1 MGARTSTIKCA
12 RLEDLATVPRS
23 EKEPL
28 LRVREGDIGYVNV
41 QVEGHEYL
49 VTRTGQFGVQV
60 CRLDIEDLP
69 LATRFIQAIKE
80 FFTHRVADFF
90 QLRGVGS
97 RSYRIGKAVESW
109 TGFAD
114 GQEKA
119 EGPPSVLAPT
129 VSIQTPGKKTTEGQ
143 SNYAVV
149 HLANHGTR
157 PAGKIKIST
166 ACKPLSERDYTWRNG
181 LLCRLFGPATK
192 LQAGAAP
199 ELDDEA
205 CRTELTAAF
214 DLAGEDAQ
222 QAFARLYETM
232 LAMVGVQGAAVANA
246 GSAHVPLVTRAK
258 LLLLGCAISTHV
270 CAEQTPRKRSPQ
282 EAAEV
287 LGMLGSSWH
296 QLSDHSEA
304 AIQCWQAARRLSR
317 CELGL
322 QMLLELIG
330 RPTDLPEPV
339 VEQWQ
344 AALRI
349 YLQACDYLSS
359 RSDAARQEDARRGS
373 ANADGNIASEL
384 DALRAW
390 TGHPIGAAEYAAA
403 MLADANHPR
412 ENRLAYRALIGAV
425 KLMQIRALADPAWMK
440 AQRRAMEGAGS
451 VPSLAAP
458 LSKDEVVALAL
469 WRNGFRDDLDD
480 GLLAQFQHLLNKLVL
495 EWLPRR
501 RVDLLTGV
509 ENELMPDDSPVA
521 LALGDPMTQ
530 AVTRRTVTQ
539 QSQDYHTAMGRMTRL
554 LVLHFKMVAG
564 IPLLQHEALLRD
576 VLGFGDEVR
585 KLGLSVEAAAQ
596 LELELEQIL
605 NRLDNVIRTIEVDSE
620 FQNYSEHDVRRLHH
634 HLHIQ
639 GDAKTRVA
647 RLHQQL
653 VAIQARYPKADLA
666 LQSEP
671 SFDGAAENVTA
682 TQRIVFLVRGGL
694 LTQWLCST
702 EFGMRLHAYTVT
714 DAFKSAV
721 ISDLIDVPANRP
733 HRLEIEAEL
742 SGITRIDLDV
752 IDEWAA
758 EAGVLSA
765 TSPQAIPART
775 GMSTEV
781 PEISRR
787 FQEYRQVVAMLRAGR
802 DKADAGVVLPETPRT
817 REDFRQIASHRIDT
831 NLGNGAKGS
840 VSRTGGA
847 GASVS
852 IGAGAAAI
860 LAGPAPTISVSFSQ
874 ASTTTRTGS
883 FGILSSSV
891 GGQTM
896 TVSETTGDTGQVGAG
911 ISVSTTTALD
921 VGVDASYVDRDGTE
935 IGIAIR
941 SPATPGS
948 RDWVKTSQDAV
959 NVVFGKKLANKIE
972 KDLAAAPYPSKGDR
986 ALRELCYQCFQP
998 LLKGTL
1004 ALNVFDNKTSSESV
1018 NAGISAGV
1026 GFKVKE
1032 GLLQGSLNARLGKE
1046 TDLLTRQ
1053 TRVDRTGST
1062 RVAVHGIGAGSR
1074 CSAAVRVLATVLP
1087 SELTSHLK
1095 SALSSGEL
1103 VGTTVTFRERG
1114 AQHFIRRETRD
1125 GLTQPSFAWDIVFRN
1140 VDDLIAHSNIPEVQE
1155 QWGAYNESL
1164 TPDAMKLELDKCMQ
1178 YLRLHTRDSRQTFMV
1193 RRYLVDH
1200 KLTELNA
1207 WTALAEGLSG
1217 DIFPFGDLCDRYA
1230 VTQRCLSLLTKN
1242 EHYKLG
1248 GFGAYTGDFREEEIG
1263 LHGGLMLTETRT
1275 VSVSTELLWF
1285 NARIFPRAPKSLEET
1300 DASGSEGT
1308 NPTLL
1313 VQPREK
1319 PARAS
1324 YSPELRNPSHSE
1336 VQAQVGSPIPSQE
1349 LDHAPLLH

>member
-246 GSAHVPLVTRAK
+246 GSANVPLVTRAK

-359 RSDAARQEDARRGS
+359 RSDAARHEDARRGS

-440 AQRRAMEGAGS
+440 AQRQAMEGAGS

-554 LVLHFKMVAG
+554 LVLHFKMAAG

-576 VLGFGDEVR
+576 VLVIEDR
-585 KLGLSVEAAAQ
+585 IQKLGLPGGEAAQ
-596 LELELEQIL
+596 LEPELEHIL
-605 NRLDNVIRTIEVDSE
+605 ARLDSVARVMEIDNGVQS
-620 FQNYSEHDVRRLHH
+620 YSKDDLRKLRHEH
-634 HLHIQ
+634 HIQ
-639 GDAKTRVA
+639 GDTKTCLAELRGHLASMDGRFAKSTSALESQHRFDMVA
-647 RLHQQL
+647 QDIASR
-653 VAIQARYPKADLA
+653 
-666 LQSEP
+666 
-671 SFDGAAENVTA
+671 
-682 TQRIVFLVRGGL
+682 QRMACLVRYGL

-702 EFGMRLHAYTVT
+702 EFGMRVHAYTVT
-714 DAFKSAV
+714 DAFKNAV
-721 ISDLIDVPANRP
+721 ISDLTDLPANSP
-733 HRLEIEAEL
+733 HRLEIKAEL
-742 SGITRIDLDV
+742 NRITRIDLDL
-752 IDEWAA
+752 IDEWAV
-758 EAGVLSA
+758 EAGMPSASASLS
-765 TSPQAIPART
+765 IPAKPEA
-775 GMSTEV
+775 SAQV
-781 PEISRR
+781 PGIARR
-787 FQEYRQVVAMLRAGR
+787 FQEYRQVVATLRAGR

-852 IGAGAAAI
+852 IGAGASAI

-998 LLKGTL
+998 LLKGAL

-1032 GLLQGSLNARLGKE
+1032 GLLQGALNARLGKE

-1193 RRYLVDH
+1193 RRYLVDD

-1285 NARIFPRAPKSLEET
+1285 NARISPRAPKSLEET

>member
-1 MGARTSTIKCA
+1 MGDRTSIIECA
-12 RLEDLATVPRS
+12 RLEDLATIPRS
-23 EKEPL
+23 QKEPL
-28 LRVREGDIGYVNV
+28 LRVRQGDIGYLNV
-41 QVEGHEYL
+41 LVEGHEYL
-49 VTRTGQFGVQV
+49 VTRTHQFGIRV

-69 LATRFIQAIKE
+69 RAARFFQAIKE
-80 FFTHRVADFF
+80 FFSHQIADFF

-97 RSYRIGKAVESW
+97 RSYRIGKTVESW

-119 EGPPSVLAPT
+119 EGPPSVLTPT

-143 SNYAVV
+143 SNYAAV

-166 ACKPLSERDYTWRNG
+166 ACKPLSERDYAWRNG
-181 LLCRLFGPATK
+181 LICRLFGPATT
-192 LQAGAAP
+192 LQAGEAP

-222 QAFARLYETM
+222 QAFAHLYESM
-232 LAMVGVQGAAVANA
+232 HVMVGAQRSAVTNA
-246 GSAHVPLVTRAK
+246 GSANVPLVTRAK
-258 LLLLGCAISTHV
+258 LLLLGCAISTLAS
-270 CAEQTPRKRSPQ
+270 AEQKPRKRSPQ
-282 EAAEV
+282 EAAGV

-304 AIQCWQAARRLSR
+304 AIQCWQVARRLSR

-322 QMLLELIG
+322 QMLLGLIG
-330 RPTDLPEPV
+330 RPADLPAPV
-339 VEQWQ
+339 IEQWQ
-344 AALRI
+344 AAMRI
-349 YLQACDYLSS
+349 YLQSCDYLIA
-359 RSDAARQEDARRGS
+359 RSDVARHEEARRGP
-373 ANADGNIASEL
+373 ANGDGNIAIEL

-390 TGHPIGAAEYAAA
+390 TGHPIGAAEYAAT
-403 MLADANHPR
+403 MLADADHPR
-412 ENRLAYRALIGAV
+412 ENRLAYRALLGAV

-440 AQRRAMEGAGS
+440 AQRRAMEGGSS

-509 ENELMPDDSPVA
+509 ESEVMPDDSPVA

-539 QSQDYHTAMGRMTRL
+539 QSQDYQTAMGRMARL
-554 LVLHFKMVAG
+554 LVLHFKMAAG
-564 IPLLQHEALLRD
+564 APLLPHEALLRD
-576 VLGFGDEVR
+576 VLAFGDQIR
-585 KLGLSVEAAAQ
+585 KVGLPAEAAAQ
-596 LELELEQIL
+596 SELELEQIL
-605 NRLDNVIRTIEVDSE
+605 SRLDDVIRTIEIDGGV
-620 FQNYSEHDVRRLHH
+620 QNYSEDDVQRSHH

-639 GDAKTRVA
+639 GDTKTSIA
-647 RLHQQL
+647 RLRQQL
-653 VAIQARYPKADLA
+653 AAIQARYPKADLA

-671 SFDGAAENVTA
+671 RLDVAAQNLTSM
-682 TQRIVFLVRGGL
+682 QRIACLVRGGL

-702 EFGMRLHAYTVT
+702 ESGMRVHAYTVT
-714 DAFKSAV
+714 EAFKNAV
-721 ISDLIDVPANRP
+721 ISDLMDLPANRP
-733 HRLEIEAEL
+733 HRPDIEAEL
-742 SGITRIDLDV
+742 HRITRIDLDV
-752 IDEWAA
+752 IDEWAVG
-758 EAGVLSA
+758 AGMLSA
-765 TSPQAIPART
+765 TASPAIPA
-775 GMSTEV
+775 GQEVSTEV
-781 PEISRR
+781 REISRR
-787 FQEYRQVVAMLRAGR
+787 FQEYRQVIAMLRAGR
-802 DKADAGVVLPETPRT
+802 DKADAGVVLPQAPRT
-817 REDFRQIASHRIDT
+817 REDFRQIASHRMDT

-840 VSRTGGA
+840 VSRTAGA

-911 ISVSTTTALD
+911 ISVSTTTPLD
-921 VGVDASYVDRDGTE
+921 VGVDASYVDRDGAE

-941 SPATPGS
+941 APATPGS

-959 NVVFGKKLANKIE
+959 NVVFGRKLANKIE
-972 KDLAAAPYPSKGDR
+972 KDRAAVPYPSKSDR

-998 LLKGTL
+998 LLKGAL
-1004 ALNVFDNKTSSESV
+1004 ALNVFVNKTSSESV

-1026 GFKVKE
+1026 GLKVKE
-1032 GLLQGSLNARLGKE
+1032 GLLQGSVNARLGKE

-1062 RVAVHGIGAGSR
+1062 QLALHGIGTGSR

-1095 SALSSGEL
+1095 SGLSSGEL

-1114 AQHFIRRETRD
+1114 AQHFVRRETRD
-1125 GLTQPSFAWDIVFRN
+1125 GITQPSFAWDIVFRN
-1140 VDDLIAHSNIPEVQE
+1140 VDDLVEHLNLPEVHE
-1155 QWGAYNESL
+1155 QWRAYNDSL
-1164 TPDAMKLELDKCMQ
+1164 TPDGMKPDLRKCMQ
-1178 YLRLHTRDSRQTFMV
+1178 DLCLHTRNSRQTFMV
-1193 RRYLVDH
+1193 RRQLVDD

-1217 DIFPFGDLCDRYA
+1217 GSFPFGDLCSRYD
-1230 VTQRCLSLLTKN
+1230 VTQRCLGLLTKN

-1263 LHGGLMLTETRT
+1263 LHGGLILTETRT

-1285 NARIFPRAPKSLEET
+1285 NARISPRAAKSLEET
-1300 DASGSEGT
+1300 DASESEGH

-1313 VQPREK
+1313 VKPREK
-1319 PARAS
+1319 SARAS
-1324 YSPELRNPSHSE
+1324 YSPELRNPIHSE

-1349 LDHAPLLH
+1349 LDHAPVLH